1 LIDKKEKTMKTINR
15 RKFLYSAALVVS
27 MPTMSFNI
35 ERDKVYAKKNFESLK
50 NMPLGVISSAN
61 NPEEDLK
68 VVRDL
73 GFSTCQLN
81 IADYS
86 PELAKRLS
94 STLEKYKIS
103 PTTLICMGP
112 GKYVWDFID
121 GPSTIGLVPRENRA
135 ARVERLKKG
144 IDFCKE
150 IGIPAVH
157 AHFGF
162 IPENPKDILYTD
174 FIDTMKNIGEYALKY
189 GIDIYF
195 ETGQETPITLRRAIE
210 DIGTGNLFVNYD
222 TANLVMYGKA
232 NPVDGLKVL
241 GKYVRGLHAK
251 DGKYPTNPHK
261 LGDEVPI
268 PEGEV
273 DFPRIISS
281 LKQIGYEGA
290 ITIEYE
296 LAEYNKEYFLKTKKY
311 LEKLILS

>member
-1 LIDKKEKTMKTINR
+1 MTTINR
-15 RKFLYSAALVVS
+15 RKFLYSAALVS
-27 MPTMSFNI
+27 SIQSISFDI
-35 ERDKVYAKKNFESLK
+35 EKDKIFAKKDYESLK
-50 NMPLGVISSAN
+50 NMPLGVISRAN

-86 PELAKRLS
+86 PELVKRLV
-94 STLEKYKIS
+94 STLINYKIS
-103 PTTLICMGP
+103 PAALICMGP
-112 GKYVWDFID
+112 GSYIWNFAD
-121 GPSTIGLVPRENRA
+121 GPSTIGLVPRENRV
-135 ARVERLKKG
+135 ARVERLMHG

-150 IGIPAVH
+150 VGIPAVH

-162 IPENPKDILYTD
+162 IPEDPKNILY
-174 FIDTMKNIGEYALKY
+174 FEFVDTMKNIGEYAKKR

-222 TANLVMYGKA
+222 TANLVLYGKA
-232 NPVDGLKVL
+232 NPLDGLKVI

-251 DGKYPTNPHK
+251 DGQYPTDPYK
-261 LGDEVPI
+261 LGKEVPI

-281 LKQIGYEGA
+281 LKQIGFKGA
-290 ITIEYE
+290 IIIECE
-296 LAEYNKEYFLKTKKY
+296 LSGIKKEYILKIKKY
-311 LEKLILS
+311 LEKLILSV